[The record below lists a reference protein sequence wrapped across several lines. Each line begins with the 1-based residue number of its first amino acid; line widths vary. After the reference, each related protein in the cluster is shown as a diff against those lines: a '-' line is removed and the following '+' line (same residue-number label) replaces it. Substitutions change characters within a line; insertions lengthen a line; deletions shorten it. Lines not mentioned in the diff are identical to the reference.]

1 MGELVRLVAGDGH
14 AISGYRADP
23 AGTSRGSLVVV
34 QEVFGVNEHI
44 RNVCD
49 RFADSGY
56 TALAPALFDRVR
68 PGVELAY
75 DEAGITEGRALV
87 AEVGWDKPVLD
98 VRAAATAL
106 RADLKVGVVGYCW
119 GGTVT
124 WLAACRLDVAC
135 AVAYYGRQIVDF
147 LDERPRCPVMM
158 HFGAEDALIP
168 RAAVSTIEAA
178 FPAIPVHVYDG
189 AGHGFN
195 CDRRGD
201 FRQDAAAL
209 ALERTLAFFAD
220 NLR

>member
-1 MGELVRLVAGDGH
+1 MGQSVRLTAEDGH
-14 AISGYRADP
+14 AFSGYRADP
-23 AGTSRGSLVVV
+23 GGPSRGSLVVI

-44 RNVCD
+44 RAVCD
-49 RFADSGY
+49 GFADRGY
-56 TALAPALFDRVR
+56 TALAPALFDRLR
-68 PGVELAY
+68 PGMELGY
-75 DEAGITEGRALV
+75 DEEGITQGRALV
-87 AEVGWDKPVLD
+87 AELGWDRPVID

-106 RADLKVGVVGYCW
+106 SPDLKVGVVGYCW

-147 LDERPRCPVMM
+147 VDERPRCPVMM

-168 RAAVSTIEAA
+168 QTTVSTIAAA
-178 FPAIPVHVYDG
+178 FPEIPLHVYAG

-201 FRQDAAAL
+201 HRPEAATL
-209 ALERTLAFFAD
+209 ALDRTLAFFTAA
-220 NLR
+220 LP